1 MLPHPKPR
9 GGVIEGRPPLVSEKW
24 CGDRVGLRGVISR
37 AGRRQVEP
45 RLLCC
50 TGKVDFVDQKLRL

>member
-1 MLPHPKPR
+1 M
-9 GGVIEGRPPLVSEKW
+9 SEKW
-24 CGDRVGLRGVISR
+24 CGDPVGLRGVISR

-50 TGKVDFVDQKLRL
+50 TGEVDFVDQKLRL